1 MDYNQVPVFGKT
13 NPNDGPGGKRSAKS
27 IGSQR
32 ATAGARARILDL
44 LQLTWTF
51 WQNEPK
57 LTHPGGKGQLKSKS

>member
-13 NPNDGPGGKRSAKS
+13 NPTDGPGGKRSAKS

-32 ATAGARARILDL
+32 AAAGARARILDL
-44 LQLTWTF
+44 LQLTST
-51 WQNEPK
+51 